1 MKQVKYAKPVLK
13 HELPDPKLH
22 KAISIVKSLVR
33 IIGFSFLPF
42 SVTVAAVILVIAELI
57 GIVEELV

>member
-1 MKQVKYAKPVLK
+1 MKQIDYVKPVLK

-22 KAISIVKSLVR
+22 KTISIVKSLVR
-33 IIGFSFLPF
+33 IIGFGFLPF
-42 SVTVAAVILVIAELI
+42 SISLSAAVLVVAELI